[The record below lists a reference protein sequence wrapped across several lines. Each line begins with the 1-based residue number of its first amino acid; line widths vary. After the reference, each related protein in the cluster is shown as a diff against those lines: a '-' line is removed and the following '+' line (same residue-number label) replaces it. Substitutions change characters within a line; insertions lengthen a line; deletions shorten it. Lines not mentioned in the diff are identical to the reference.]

1 MGRRNRFIIEMGQ
14 VSSQDLVNIY
24 NGTFK
29 ESFSKVEKVYC
40 LIFQRRWL
48 EKEVKL
54 ISEREW
60 DEQFEDET
68 DCPLCCIITK
78 WVLVIILVCFFLVIP
93 SVMIY
98 VGVTYRYCDDIFTV
112 WLIAGRWY
120 ID

>member
-1 MGRRNRFIIEMGQ
+1 MMN
-14 VSSQDLVNIY
+14 DKYIY
-24 NGTFK
+24 I
-29 ESFSKVEKVYC
+29 Y

-68 DCPLCCIITK
+68 DCPLCCIVTK
-78 WVLVIILVCFFLVIP
+78 WVLVIILLCFFLVIP

-98 VGVTYRYCDDIFTV
+98 VGVTYRYCEDIFTV
-112 WLIAGRWY
+112 WLIAGR
-120 ID
+120 

>member
-1 MGRRNRFIIEMGQ
+1 MQHSKKVYQKFGKIEMM
-14 VSSQDLVNIY
+14 NYIY
-24 NGTFK
+24 VL
-29 ESFSKVEKVYC
+29 SKYLIY

-68 DCPLCCIITK
+68 DCPLCCIVTK
-78 WVLVIILVCFFLVIP
+78 WVLVIILLCFFLVIP

-98 VGVTYRYCDDIFTV
+98 VGVTYRYCEDMFTV
-112 WLIAGRWY
+112 WLIAGR
-120 ID
+120 